1 MRILQTFA
9 FCILLAGCQSISAD
23 VTVFQDF
30 PNTAPQTFTVK
41 SSGSL
46 EEKAYSDM
54 IASQLTNKG
63 WILKSGGAVE
73 VTFAHSIDGGRD
85 VVSSVPIFG
94 QTGGGV
100 AFSQGTVFGGGT
112 SAMYSGTTYSP
123 ATFGVVGA
131 AAVTNTVYKR
141 QLQILFVES
150 RTQRHLYE
158 VSVLSQGT
166 SGTFGAVAPCLIAAA
181 FQKFPQGNGTN
192 AKVEISKAEC
202 APAQQ

>member
-1 MRILQTFA
+1 MKILQVSA
-9 FCILLAGCQSISAD
+9 ICVLLAGCQSINAD
-23 VTVFQDF
+23 VTVFQDL
-30 PNTAPQTFTVK
+30 PSDAPQTFTVK
-41 SSGSL
+41 SVGSL
-46 EEKAYSDM
+46 EEKAYADM
-54 IASQLTNKG
+54 IATQLTNKG
-63 WILKSGGAVE
+63 WILKPGGSVE
-73 VTFAHSIDGGRD
+73 VTFVHSIDGGRD
-85 VVSSVPIFG
+85 VMSSVPIFG

-131 AAVTNTVYKR
+131 AAVTNTVFKR

-158 VSVLSQGT
+158 VTVQSQGT
-166 SGTFGAVAPCLIAAA
+166 SGTFAAVASCLVAAA
-181 FQKFPQGNGTN
+181 FQQFPRGNGTN
-192 AKVEISKAEC
+192 TKVEISKAEC